1 MDTLEQQRLAS
12 LRALGLLDTPAEER
26 FDRISRLAQ
35 RTFGVP
41 IVLITLIDDKRVW
54 FKSHVGLAEADVP
67 RDGSFCEE
75 TLACDGLMIV
85 SDASKDPRFASHPL
99 VAGGPRIR
107 FYAGQPLQA
116 PDGRIVGTLS
126 LLDVVP
132 RDLDLEQRRA
142 LRDLTGMVQ
151 EQLASAGPAAGVPDD
166 LGRMVARLRDTP
178 DRRALRRNVRAG
190 LLAAALIVLA
200 ASGISVF
207 QTRRIVAE
215 AEAISAAAS
224 PLGAALAPGVGRM
237 TSAARFLRAAVVVRG
252 VVALALLGFV
262 FWLFLREDDARL
274 AAEAAV
280 ELERT
285 RLRGVIDGIPD
296 GVVAADT
303 RGRLIL
309 FNHAAERIIGMGVIE
324 ADPAQFSRIYGVH
337 LPDGVTPFPP
347 ERLPIV
353 RAAAGETVRDVEMV
367 VRNAQRPGGVR
378 VSASA
383 AMIRGADGSPAG
395 AILVFRDI
403 GERAAPSVQSAAK

>member
-1 MDTLEQQRLAS
+1 LEQRRLAS
-12 LRALGLLDTPAEER
+12 LRALGLLDTPSEER

-41 IVLITLIDDKRVW
+41 IVLITLIDDKRIW
-54 FKSHVGLAEADVP
+54 FKSHVGLAEAEVP
-67 RDGSFCEE
+67 RNGSFCEE

-85 SDASKDPRFASHPL
+85 SDAAQDPRFSAHPL

-116 PDGRIVGTLS
+116 PDGKIVGTLS

-132 RDLDLEQRRA
+132 RDLDPEQRRA

-151 EQLASAGPAAGVPDD
+151 EQLASAGPAAGVSDE
-166 LGRMVARLRDTP
+166 LSRVVARLRETP
-178 DRRALRRNVRAG
+178 GRRTLRRNVRAG
-190 LLAAALIVLA
+190 ILAAAVIVLA
-200 ASGISVF
+200 VSGISVI

-215 AEAISAAAS
+215 ADAIAAAA
-224 PLGAALAPGVGRM
+224 PDGAALAPGVGRM
-237 TSAARFLRAAVVVRG
+237 TRAARFLRVAVVVRG

-262 FWLFLREDDARL
+262 FWLFQREDDARL
-274 AAEAAV
+274 AAEAAL
-280 ELERT
+280 ELERAG
-285 RLRGVIDGIPD
+285 LKAVIDGIAD

-303 RGRLIL
+303 QGRLTL
-309 FNHAAERIIGMGVIE
+309 FNSAAERIIGMGAVE
-324 ADPAQFSRIYGVH
+324 ADPAQFSRIYGVY

-383 AMIRGADGSPAG
+383 SMIRAADGSPAG
-395 AILVFRDI
+395 AILVFRDMS
-403 GERAAPSVQSAAK
+403 ERA

>member
-26 FDRISRLAQ
+26 FDRITRLAQ
-35 RTFGVP
+35 RTFSAP
-41 IVLITLIDDKRVW
+41 IVLISLIDEKRVW
-54 FKSHVGLAEADVP
+54 FKSRVGLAETEMP

-75 TLACDGLMIV
+75 TLACDGLMLV
-85 SDASKDPRFASHPL
+85 PDAAKDPRFASHPL

-116 PDGRIVGTLS
+116 PDGRTVGALS

-151 EQLASAGPAAGVPDD
+151 EQLASAGPAGGSADEQS
-166 LGRMVARLRDTP
+166 RMVARLRDTP
-178 DRRALRRNVRAG
+178 GRRALRRNVRAG

-200 ASGISVF
+200 VSGVSIF

-215 AEAISAAAS
+215 ADSISAAS
-224 PLGAALAPGVGRM
+224 PRGAEIALSVGRM
-237 TSAARFLRAAVVVRG
+237 TKAARFLRVAVVVRG

-280 ELERT
+280 ELERA
-285 RLRGVIDGIPD
+285 RLKGVIDGIPD

-309 FNHAAERIIGMGVIE
+309 FNHAAERIIGMGVVE
-324 ADPAQFSRIYGVH
+324 ADPAQFSRIYGVYLH
-337 LPDGVTPFPP
+337 DGVTPCPP
-347 ERLPIV
+347 ESLPMG
-353 RAAAGETVRDVEMV
+353 RALAGDSVRDVELV

-383 AMIRGADGSPAG
+383 SMIRGADGAPAG

-403 GERAAPSVQSAAK
+403 GERA